1 MKNLRAIR
9 LRRRLTIKACA
20 RAVGVHVQTWIRW
33 EKGVNEPSWAMG
45 VEIKRLLAV
54 SLDMLA
60 DEMPDVLPP
69 MPDRADLLAA

>member
-33 EKGVNEPSWAMG
+33 EKGINEPSWAMG
-45 VEIKRLLAV
+45 VQLKHLLAV
-54 SLDMLA
+54 TLDMLA
-60 DEMPDVLPP
+60 DELPDELPP
-69 MPDRADLLAA
+69 MPDREEFRAA